1 MFDKNKYNQ
10 KMSKTLD
17 VFVTEL
23 SAIRTGRANAS
34 MLDLIRVEVY
44 GQKMPINQLG
54 TITAPE
60 PRKINIQV
68 WDLNNVSL
76 IDSSIKKSELGLNP
90 QIDGQLIRIPI
101 PDLSEERRTELKK
114 MIKTLGEKNKIS
126 IRNIRREANDELK
139 SLLKDKKI
147 SEDENKKYERE
158 IQTLTDNETKKI
170 DDKIYQKEKEIMKI
184 WTQLS
189 MLLLSWM
196 AMEDG
201 E

>member
-23 SAIRTGRANAS
+23 SGIRTGRANAS

-114 MIKTLGEKNKIS
+114 IIKTLGEKNKIS

-147 SEDENKKYERE
+147 SEDENEKYEKE
-158 IQTLTDNETKKI
+158 IQVLTDNETKKI

-189 MLLLSWM
+189 MLPLSWM

>member
-1 MFDKNKYNQ
+1 MFDKNKYKQ

-23 SAIRTGRANAS
+23 SGIRTGRANAS

-114 MIKTLGEKNKIS
+114 VIKILGEKNKIS

-147 SEDENKKYERE
+147 SEDENEKYEKE

-184 WTQLS
+184 
-189 MLLLSWM
+189 
-196 AMEDG
+196 
-201 E
+201 

>member
-1 MFDKNKYNQ
+1 MFDKNKYKQ

-23 SAIRTGRANAS
+23 SGIRTGRANAS

-90 QIDGQLIRIPI
+90 QIAGQLIRIPI

-147 SEDENKKYERE
+147 SEDENEKYEKE

-184 WTQLS
+184 
-189 MLLLSWM
+189 
-196 AMEDG
+196 
-201 E
+201 

>member
-1 MFDKNKYNQ
+1 
-10 KMSKTLD
+10 
-17 VFVTEL
+17 
-23 SAIRTGRANAS
+23 

-114 MIKTLGEKNKIS
+114 IIKTLGEKNKIS

-147 SEDENKKYERE
+147 SEDENEKYEKE

-184 WTQLS
+184 
-189 MLLLSWM
+189 
-196 AMEDG
+196 
-201 E
+201 

>member
-10 KMSKTLD
+10 KMSKTLA

-23 SAIRTGRANAS
+23 SGIRTGRANAS
-34 MLDLIRVEVY
+34 MLDLISVEVY

-114 MIKTLGEKNKIS
+114 IIKTLGEKNKIS
-126 IRNIRREANDELK
+126 IRNIRREGNDELK

-147 SEDENKKYERE
+147 SEDENKKYEKE

-170 DDKIYQKEKEIMKI
+170 DDKTYQKEKEIMKI
-184 WTQLS
+184 
-189 MLLLSWM
+189 
-196 AMEDG
+196 
-201 E
+201 

>member
-17 VFVTEL
+17 ILVTEL
-23 SAIRTGRANAS
+23 SGIRTGRANAS

-114 MIKTLGEKNKIS
+114 IIKTLGEKNKIS

-147 SEDENKKYERE
+147 SEDENEKYEKE

-184 WTQLS
+184 
-189 MLLLSWM
+189 
-196 AMEDG
+196 
-201 E
+201 